1 MDAKV
6 LAKIF
11 ESMGIPEKLQS
22 TEVQES
28 VSAMLEEI
36 VKNRVEALT
45 LEHSEKEK
53 ALLEKATSTAKEL
66 EDKEAILH
74 ETAAQFAK
82 EVKEEMVA
90 KEAIMLEEITAYK
103 EGIEKVCE
111 EEGKLL
117 IQELHKAVLEEAI
130 QHRTSVEAIV
140 LEEVENY
147 KKFLEGVVTEEAQSY
162 VSEQE
167 QLLAKEVSTFKE
179 SMVKKVGEYFEAELP
194 KRIPKNIMEAATKLS
209 AYEPLIEGIVNT
221 FSKNYV
227 KLDSQSFDII
237 KESKT
242 EIEKLS
248 ESVNAK
254 TKDNVHLQAKV
265 QELEKN
271 AKIHELVEGMTV
283 AQKGKTVK
291 LLESCSTVEEI
302 VSKFHQVKDLVINES
317 VKGTPVKKVEASPTS
332 TKSTVV
338 LTESQKKKVESLTKT
353 DAGSANKDPE
363 MAAWEKKLAESLVQG

>member
-1 MDAKV
+1 
-6 LAKIF
+6 
-11 ESMGIPEKLQS
+11 
-22 TEVQES
+22 
-28 VSAMLEEI
+28 
-36 VKNRVEALT
+36 
-45 LEHSEKEK
+45 
-53 ALLEKATSTAKEL
+53 
-66 EDKEAILH
+66 
-74 ETAAQFAK
+74 
-82 EVKEEMVA
+82 
-90 KEAIMLEEITAYK
+90 
-103 EGIEKVCE
+103 
-111 EEGKLL
+111 
-117 IQELHKAVLEEAI
+117 
-130 QHRTSVEAIV
+130 
-140 LEEVENY
+140 
-147 KKFLEGVVTEEAQSY
+147 
-162 VSEQE
+162 
-167 QLLAKEVSTFKE
+167 
-179 SMVKKVGEYFEAELP
+179 MVKKVGEYFEAELP
-194 KRIPKNIMEAATKLS
+194 KRMPKNMMEAAVKLS